1 MATAA
6 LHAFAIVRPQGLP
19 FPVWTWHDRAAIE
32 PHAKERRMTDTSNS
46 LSDLIEISEDGG
58 AFYEEAAQKVKDKKL
73 VALFTRMAKAK
84 ADLAQEL
91 AGEVKPV
98 AAKKKPGTRT
108 KVAAKKP
115 ASSLGDLSKAYAGL
129 RKQWTDSPAERFSK
143 MAEVEGQLQI
153 TFHKVV
159 LDRDQ
164 SFVVRVLA
172 KQYVSKAEVLNKE
185 LRACQRAV

>member
-1 MATAA
+1 MAAAA
-6 LHAFAIVRPQGLP
+6 LLAFAIVRPQGLP

-91 AGEVKPV
+91 AGEVKPTAV
-98 AAKKKPGTRT
+98 KKAGTRA
-108 KVAAKKP
+108 KVAAKRP

>member
-1 MATAA
+1 
-6 LHAFAIVRPQGLP
+6 
-19 FPVWTWHDRAAIE
+19 
-32 PHAKERRMTDTSNS
+32 MTDTSNS

-84 ADLAQEL
+84 A
-91 AGEVKPV
+91 
-98 AAKKKPGTRT
+98 
-108 KVAAKKP
+108 AKKP
-115 ASSLGDLSKAYAGL
+115 VSSLGDLSKAYAGL
-129 RKQWTDSPAERFSK
+129 RKQWTDSPAERFLK

>member
-1 MATAA
+1 
-6 LHAFAIVRPQGLP
+6 
-19 FPVWTWHDRAAIE
+19 
-32 PHAKERRMTDTSNS
+32 MTDTSNS

-91 AGEVKPV
+91 AGEVKPA
-98 AAKKKPGTRT
+98 AAKKKAGTKA
-108 KVAAKKP
+108 KVAKKP

>member
-1 MATAA
+1 
-6 LHAFAIVRPQGLP
+6 
-19 FPVWTWHDRAAIE
+19 
-32 PHAKERRMTDTSNS
+32 MTDTSNS

-91 AGEVKPV
+91 AGEVKPTAV
-98 AAKKKPGTRT
+98 KKAGTRA

>member
-1 MATAA
+1 
-6 LHAFAIVRPQGLP
+6 
-19 FPVWTWHDRAAIE
+19 
-32 PHAKERRMTDTSNS
+32 MTDTSNS

-58 AFYEEAAQKVKDKKL
+58 AFYVEASQKVKDKKL
-73 VALFTRMAKAK
+73 SALFAKMAKAK

-98 AAKKKPGTRT
+98 NGKKKVAKK
-108 KVAAKKP
+108 A

-129 RKQWTDSPAERFSK
+129 RKQWPDAAAERFSK
-143 MAEVEGQLQI
+143 MAEVEGQLQV
-153 TFHKVV
+153 TFQKVV
-159 LDRDQ
+159 LDRDH

-185 LRACQRAV
+185 LRACQRVS

>member
-1 MATAA
+1 
-6 LHAFAIVRPQGLP
+6 
-19 FPVWTWHDRAAIE
+19 
-32 PHAKERRMTDTSNS
+32 MTDTTNS

-73 VALFTRMAKAK
+73 SVLFAKLAKAK

-91 AGEVKPV
+91 AGEVKP
-98 AAKKKPGTRT
+98 AGAKKKPAKG
-108 KVAAKKP
+108 AKKAP
-115 ASSLGDLSKAYAGL
+115 NTLGDLSKAYAGL
-129 RKQWTDSPAERFSK
+129 RKQWADAPAERYSR

-159 LDRDQ
+159 MDRDH

-172 KQYVSKAEVLNKE
+172 KQYVSKAEALNKE
-185 LRACQRAV
+185 LRACHRAS